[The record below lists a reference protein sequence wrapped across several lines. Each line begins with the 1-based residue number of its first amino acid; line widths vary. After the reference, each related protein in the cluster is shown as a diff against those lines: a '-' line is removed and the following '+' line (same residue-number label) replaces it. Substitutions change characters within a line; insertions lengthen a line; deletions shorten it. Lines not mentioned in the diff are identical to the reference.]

1 MQLCLEARGVDDGDV
16 GPGAKPPA
24 GAEGGHL
31 GLGPEPERWKIGNL
45 ASQINI

>member
-1 MQLCLEARGVDDGDV
+1 MQLYLEAWRVDDGYV

-31 GLGPEPERWKIGNL
+31 GLGPKPERWKIGNL
-45 ASQINI
+45 APL